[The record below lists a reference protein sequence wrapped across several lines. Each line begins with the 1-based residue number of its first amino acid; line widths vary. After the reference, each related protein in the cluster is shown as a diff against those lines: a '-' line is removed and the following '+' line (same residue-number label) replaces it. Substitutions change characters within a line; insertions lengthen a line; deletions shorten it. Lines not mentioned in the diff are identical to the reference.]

1 MFIKHPAEATFGV
14 AMLLLAVA
22 VLVSAASIPSGF
34 SYDAVGPRMF
44 PTIMGVGL
52 LLAALGILAGA
63 IGPRR
68 KAAQIAAAPAEP
80 RPDWRPVALISAALL
95 LEAALIETLGWIPL
109 TGVLFA
115 AGAWAFG
122 NRRLWLNL
130 VIGLVFGGLILF
142 TFDAGLGLDL
152 PLGVLAPL
160 FQPQG

>member
-1 MFIKHPAEATFGV
+1 MSIRNPAEAAFGV
-14 AMLLLAVA
+14 AMLLLAIA
-22 VLVSAASIPSGF
+22 VLASTAFIPSGF
-34 SYDAVGPRMF
+34 SYDAVGPRLF

-63 IGPRR
+63 IGPRHR
-68 KAAQIAAAPAEP
+68 VLPVAAQPSGAPT
-80 RPDWRPVALISAALL
+80 DWKPIVVISAALL

-109 TGVLFA
+109 TATLFA

-130 VIGLVFGGLILF
+130 LIGLVFGGLILF
-142 TFDAGLGLDL
+142 AFDEGLGLDL

>member
-1 MFIKHPAEATFGV
+1 MSIRNPAEAAFGL

-22 VLVSAASIPSGF
+22 VLASTAFIPTGF
-34 SYDAVGPRMF
+34 SYDAVGPRLF

-52 LLAALGILAGA
+52 LLAAFGILASA

-68 KAAQIAAAPAEP
+68 QVTPRLAAPSEAST
-80 RPDWRPVALISAALL
+80 DWKPILLISAALL
-95 LEAALIETLGWIPL
+95 LEAALIETLGWVPL
-109 TGVLFA
+109 TATLFA

-130 VIGLVFGGLILF
+130 LIGAVFGGLILF
-142 TFDAGLGLDL
+142 AFDAGLGLNL
-152 PLGVLAPL
+152 PLGVLALL